1 MSGHLSLTACASFYA
16 AACSW
21 KERVAGGG
29 SGAPPSAMSRG
40 GGSGAPPSAQIV
52 AFAGQ
57 LPKPADPAVMP
68 NTITN
73 PRHTNRILPKCIVSS
88 SEVHGARKEPNPK
101 RETCVEPTLCPRF
114 RFEGKEIWLAF
125 QPKSDISM
133 DRALSR
139 SMTTVERMRDLTH
152 GNRHFVRVFHMAVLR
167 RSRCALH
174 SPLVAI
180 TSGLFVR

>member
-29 SGAPPSAMSRG
+29 SGAPPSATRMG
-40 GGSGAPPSAQIV
+40 GGSGAPPSARSV
-52 AFAGQ
+52 TLTGP
-57 LPKPADPAVMP
+57 LPKPTDPAVMP

-88 SEVHGARKEPNPK
+88 SEVHGARKEPSPK

-114 RFEGKEIWLAF
+114 RSEGKEIWLAF

-133 DRALSR
+133 DRVLSR
-139 SMTTVERMRDLTH
+139 SMTTVERTRDLPRA
-152 GNRHFVRVFHMAVLR
+152 NCHFVRVFHMALVAR
-167 RSRCALH
+167 CRCALH
-174 SPLVAI
+174 PPLVVI
-180 TSGLFVR
+180 TSGLF